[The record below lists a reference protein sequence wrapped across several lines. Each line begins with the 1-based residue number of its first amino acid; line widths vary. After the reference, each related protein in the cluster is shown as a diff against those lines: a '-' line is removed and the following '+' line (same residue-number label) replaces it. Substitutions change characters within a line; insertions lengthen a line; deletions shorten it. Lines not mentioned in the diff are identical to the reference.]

1 MSNDQ
6 ARPGA
11 RPLASPYDL
20 TCTNE
25 ECELNGTVAHGAR
38 CPKCG
43 LRNHLVFPP
52 EETAPRLTA
61 QASTRPRPAPK
72 RAVGVGEMLS
82 RTIFGGF
89 WAIVTLGLVIG
100 GLAGLSK
107 GHGGALLAIPV
118 AALTGLYSA
127 YIFRG
132 GRFRILFW

>member
-6 ARPGA
+6 VRPDARA
-11 RPLASPYDL
+11 LASPYDL

-25 ECELNGTVAHGAR
+25 ECELSGTVAHGAR

-52 EETAPRLTA
+52 EEAAPRSTV
-61 QASTRPRPAPK
+61 QASTRPGPAPK
-72 RAVGVGEMLS
+72 QAIGVGETLS

-89 WAIVTLGLVIG
+89 WAIVTLAFVIG
-100 GLAGLSK
+100 AFAGLSK
-107 GHGGALLAIPV
+107 GQAGALLAIPV
-118 AALTGLYSA
+118 AGLTGLYSA